1 MIFVRL
7 LVAYWSFQWI
17 QAKTKLFMLATA
29 FLFLDHQ
36 DIGHKIL
43 EASYFCFAFLAG
55 LIFDPLFILF
65 SKKDENGGPGKFV
78 EFLQLVYLRKRMM
91 DHDEFEDW
99 VVAQTK

>member
-7 LVAYWSFQWI
+7 LVTYWHFQWI

-36 DIGHKIL
+36 DLGHKML
-43 EASYFCFAFLAG
+43 EASYFSFAFLAG